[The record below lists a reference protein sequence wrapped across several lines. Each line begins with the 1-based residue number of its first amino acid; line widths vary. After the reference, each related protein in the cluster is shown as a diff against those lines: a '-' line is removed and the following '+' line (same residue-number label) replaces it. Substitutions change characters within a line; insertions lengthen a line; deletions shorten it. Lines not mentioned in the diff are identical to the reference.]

1 MNKYKTQETLC
12 YSIITTWVVGI
23 ILIIITSSC
32 STSNQ
37 IVHKKP
43 VGFQKLHQYT
53 CPAYI

>member
-32 STSNQ
+32 STSNTLAK
-37 IVHKKP
+37 VNKEYP
-43 VGFQKLHQYT
+43 CSFT
-53 CPAYI
+53 N